1 MQLGPDLRPL
11 DFGALMTSHDST
23 HQELARTVDDLMQW
37 LSIVETGLNGVLE
50 KTMPASTTPSATS
63 PESEAQTPVPT
74 SASLQESVVEHIMI
88 DRDDDNLSIDAIEDE
103 DGTDGSWQEQHQL
116 SMRRRDQFFD
126 IAETY
131 EGEEESDGTSS
142 DYGRVGRVER
152 EFQPPP
158 FTV

>member
-1 MQLGPDLRPL
+1 
-11 DFGALMTSHDST
+11 MTSHDST

-37 LSIVETGLNGVLE
+37 LNIVETGLNAVLD
-50 KTMPASTTPSATS
+50 KTMPPSSATS

-74 SASLQESVVEHIMI
+74 SASLQDSVTEHAT
-88 DRDDDNLSIDAIEDE
+88 DRDDDSISIDAIEDE
-103 DGTDGSWQEQHQL
+103 GTMDGWQEHQT

-142 DYGRVGRVER
+142 DFGRGGRVDHD
-152 EFQPPP
+152 FQPPPP